1 MPEPTITPEHPVVT
15 AMQSLA
21 DHFDG
26 VFVNHSNG
34 VTEDVGGSIRAT
46 LTAALALG
54 ESPRP

>member
-1 MPEPTITPEHPVVT
+1 MSETASTDRPIVT